1 MNIPREQ
8 ALLETI
14 RQGLYASAIQNTK
27 NTLGERSKYLGLS
40 EIAKYAE
47 CPRSAVLGK
56 NAGQTCDM
64 QRLLTLQRGHW
75 FEDGIKKALIASKL
89 PHIHQLEISVRRKA
103 CTIKAHLDFTLV
115 CEKHAAVRILEVKS
129 TEYLPEEAWAAHK
142 LQAQGQIDLLRH
154 CWNKPVFSLKNAQG
168 EVLQEKLTFPQIC
181 KEQLGLEIPVNP
193 RKLSLES
200 WLLYLSM
207 KDASAFGPYVY
218 SPESLAL
225 IFDNAEAF
233 QGDLRG
239 FAEDGPK
246 VELACPDGFYPLCSS
261 CAFNA
266 DCPKFRMGDYQPQWE
281 AAIEKLAALK
291 QSQNEIHAQISE
303 IENALKQAHQLS
315 ETRDWIE
322 TGGHRFRLAKVSGR
336 KALQADVLKDELV
349 GIFSSANLQLD
360 VDALF
365 ERCVRQGAAFPR
377 LTISPVN

>member
-1 MNIPREQ
+1 MNIPRDK

-14 RQGLYASAIQNTK
+14 RQGLYASAVQNTQ

-47 CPRSAVLGK
+47 CPRAAVLGK
-56 NAGQTCDM
+56 NANQTWDM

-75 FEDGIKKALIASKL
+75 FEDGIKKVLIAASL
-89 PHIHQLEISVRRKA
+89 SHIHQLEISVRRKA

-115 CEKHAAVRILEVKS
+115 WEEPAAVRILEVKS
-129 TEYLPEEAWAAHK
+129 TEHLPDEAWTSHM

-154 CWNKPVFSLKNAQG
+154 YWKKPVFSLRSDQG

-193 RKLSLES
+193 RKVSIES
-200 WLLYLSM
+200 WLVYLSM
-207 KDASAFGPYVY
+207 KDARAFGPYVY
-218 SPESLAL
+218 SPESLTAML
-225 IFDNAEAF
+225 DNAEAF
-233 QGDLRG
+233 QRDLKG
-239 FAEDGPK
+239 FAEKGPGMK
-246 VELACPDGFYPLCSS
+246 LACPDGFYPLCSS
-261 CAFNA
+261 CTFNA

-291 QSQNEIHAQISE
+291 QSQTAIHAEIAE

-336 KALQADVLKDELV
+336 KVLQADILKEELA
-349 GIFSSANLQLD
+349 GIFSSINLQLD

-377 LTISPVN
+377 LTIAPVN